1 MAFRVVALL
10 VFAALAA
17 LAYWALGADDG
28 APPVSTSSV
37 VDPAQANAQV
47 PLSAVG
53 GSADEESRTDA
64 GGTQRPQAQGLR
76 IDSNTVFG
84 VVELRV
90 IVEHE
95 GGNAPAESFRWT
107 AVGTAMGIE
116 PRGVSEGRV
125 ARIRVPVDVDA
136 AVVVDCDG
144 CRQSLPIDVAL
155 RGSQFRAVEAR
166 LRPQYER
173 ARVALRCR
181 DEYGA
186 SIQRVVVR
194 CDHNPQDAE
203 SQREWRTL
211 WTRDSVAT
219 DGVHMLEMPLSGRCR
234 FHVTPVDA
242 GRLPLRLLPEVREV
256 RVGDDR
262 RVDET
267 LVHAAGGTI
276 SLSWNDREP
285 TPRGLSGAS
294 IRLFDAQDRPVAV
307 NWNKGE
313 SHSDGFAIDY
323 NALPCHA
330 ANALPEGS
338 YTVRVQG
345 QDLDVQKRIE
355 LRKGQEARVVFP

>member
-1 MAFRVVALL
+1 MAAVGFWS
-10 VFAALAA
+10 F
-17 LAYWALGADDG
+17 GADDG
-28 APPVSTSSV
+28 APPVATSSAV
-37 VDPAQANAQV
+37 EPTNAPAKDPM
-47 PLSAVG
+47 PAVA
-53 GSADEESRTDA
+53 GSADQSPRAEA
-64 GGTQRPQAQGLR
+64 GGAQRPQSQGLR

-90 IVEHE
+90 VVEHE

-136 AVVVDCDG
+136 AVLVDCDG

-173 ARVALRCR
+173 ARVTLRCR
-181 DEYGA
+181 DEFGA
-186 SIQRVVVR
+186 AIQRVVVR
-194 CDHNPQDAE
+194 CDQNPQDAE

-219 DGVHMLEMPLSGRCR
+219 DGVHVLEMPLTGRCR

-262 RVDET
+262 CVDEAV
-267 LVHAAGGTI
+267 VHAAGGTI

-294 IRLFDAQDRPVAV
+294 IRLFDAKDRPVAV

-313 SHSDGFAIDY
+313 SHSDGIAIDY

-355 LRKGQEARVVFP
+355 LRKGQEARIVFP